1 VLDAAD
7 VVPCPCPCPCPCP
20 GDGAGVNATVGAEG
34 RCIGSGAVTGADS
47 GVVTAIDPAVR

>member
-7 VVPCPCPCPCPCP
+7 VVPCPCPCP
-20 GDGAGVNATVGAEG
+20 GDGAGGVNATVGAEG